1 MKVKK
6 NVWKGCFVHVH
17 TRAPRVADFRY
28 RQGLSRRADL
38 GAWQIFDIV
47 KGSAGVLTWVLLV
60 IFSLGGLFELG
71 EIFESKNPAAPEEE
85 RQAEAKN
92 AAV

>member
-1 MKVKK
+1 MSGKVAS
-6 NVWKGCFVHVH
+6 FMF
-17 TRAPRVADFRY
+17 TLA
-28 RQGLSRRADL
+28 LL
-38 GAWQIFDIV
+38 AWQIFDIV

-85 RQAEAKN
+85 KPDEAQK
-92 AAV
+92 AAA

>member
-1 MKVKK
+1 MSGKVAS
-6 NVWKGCFVHVH
+6 FMF
-17 TRAPRVADFRY
+17 TLA
-28 RQGLSRRADL
+28 LL
-38 GAWQIFDIV
+38 AWQIFDIV

-85 RQAEAKN
+85 RQAETKTT
-92 AAV
+92 AV

>member
-1 MKVKK
+1 MSGKVAS
-6 NVWKGCFVHVH
+6 FMF
-17 TRAPRVADFRY
+17 TLA
-28 RQGLSRRADL
+28 LL
-38 GAWQIFDIV
+38 AWQIFDIV

-71 EIFESKNPAAPEEE
+71 EIFESKSKPTAEEE
-85 RQAEAKN
+85 QPAEAKS

>member
-1 MKVKK
+1 MSGKVAS
-6 NVWKGCFVHVH
+6 FMF
-17 TRAPRVADFRY
+17 TLA
-28 RQGLSRRADL
+28 LL
-38 GAWQIFDIV
+38 AWQIFDIV

-85 RQAEAKN
+85 QQAEAKN

>member
-1 MKVKK
+1 MSGKVAS
-6 NVWKGCFVHVH
+6 FMF
-17 TRAPRVADFRY
+17 TLA
-28 RQGLSRRADL
+28 LL
-38 GAWQIFDIV
+38 AWQIFDIV
-47 KGSAGVLTWVLLV
+47 KGSASVLTWVLLV